1 MINDVKTKKVRIYN
15 FINKSADRF
24 VPPLVFADCGPMQ
37 DGSLQAR
44 FNILALFAFFL
55 CDLTWPAHSC
65 RLLQFVFLLDEI
77 GYLNHAICFLLDEI
91 GCLNQIKSL

>member
-44 FNILALFAFFL
+44 F
-55 CDLTWPAHSC
+55 
-65 RLLQFVFLLDEI
+65 
-77 GYLNHAICFLLDEI
+77 
-91 GCLNQIKSL
+91 